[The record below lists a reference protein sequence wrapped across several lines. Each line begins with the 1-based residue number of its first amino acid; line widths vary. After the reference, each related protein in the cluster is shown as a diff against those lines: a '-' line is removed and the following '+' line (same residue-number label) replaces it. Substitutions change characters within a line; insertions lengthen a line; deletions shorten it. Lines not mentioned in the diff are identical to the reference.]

1 MTKTL
6 KTAKA
11 LHLCECA
18 KFEAHVEGSDVTFTT
33 GCNAQTVRT
42 FAPGHDAKLK
52 SALITW
58 AILGYEIRK
67 GDATR
72 SAEGWGDDY
81 SFGYMIRGG
90 IVRAEARIARR
101 AEKAVAKANKKNK
114 VAPKAVSAKIGRWVY
129 EGTLDHATGEFTFTN
144 KKGVTITTLNFR
156 LV

>member
-1 MTKTL
+1 MTKTT

-11 LHLCECA
+11 LHSCECS
-18 KFEAHVEGSDVTFTT
+18 KFEAHIEGSDVTFTT

-52 SALITW
+52 SALIAW

-90 IVRAEARIARR
+90 IVRAEARAARK
-101 AEKAVAKANKKNK
+101 AEKAIAKATKR
-114 VAPKAVSAKIGRWVY
+114 VERKAKTVSAKVGRWVY
-129 EGTLDHATGEFTFTN
+129 EGTLIDGTFTYLD
-144 KKGVTITTLNFR
+144 KKLNAQHTTKFT